1 MLNGV
6 TGAAA
11 PVNVEEEQEKNTGT
25 ALRPKMEAVHAPVP
39 LKEAKAAT
47 TRPARVGG
55 QILDKPL
62 AVSSVLV
69 LLNTVVG
76 VNARKVW

>member
-1 MLNGV
+1 MVNGV

-47 TRPARVGG
+47 TRPAKAGG
-55 QILDKPL
+55 HMLDK
-62 AVSSVLV
+62 S
-69 LLNTVVG
+69 
-76 VNARKVW
+76 